1 MKKLFVVLFVVISV
15 VLLAEL
21 TETKTM
27 IETQFSDLKDACC
40 ALGGL
45 PLSGSDEVMTFYH
58 DKLIDP
64 NRDVEDDDWRE
75 NRESY
80 EHINKF

>member
-1 MKKLFVVLFVVISV
+1 MRKLILYLFVISMWS
-15 VLLAEL
+15 LIFAEQQQ
-21 TETKTM
+21 TATM
-27 IETQFSDLKDACC
+27 DSTLVSSLRSAVTN
-40 ALGGL
+40 
-45 PLSGSDEVMTFYH
+45 GSPNYDEVMTFYH